1 MSLIQLQL
9 ALLDRLVKTHNRA
22 FRDQRSLK
30 DAYSAG
36 LGDIRYFI
44 EAEDRRGNV
53 TRGALER
60 IFLA

>member
-1 MSLIQLQL
+1 MHDNGPYPCRTGARVTANYYTADLP
-9 ALLDRLVKTHNRA
+9 
-22 FRDQRSLK
+22 
-30 DAYSAG
+30 AG
-36 LGDIRYFI
+36 LGDIRYFV